1 MIGIEPPEIEAGRRS
16 KGSSG
21 GVAKRNWARLR
32 LRGVGGGETWSVFGG
47 RFYSFTGFTR
57 GGSSRP

>member
-32 LRGVGGGETWSVFGG
+32 LRGVGGGDLVSVW
-47 RFYSFTGFTR
+47 R
-57 GGSSRP
+57 